1 MGQIFLVRHGQASFN
16 ATNYDQ
22 LSPLGIEQAQLL
34 AQWFSS
40 CGVRF
45 NRIVSGTMQRHRDT
59 ARAFLAALTPAA
71 TKIDDADFNEYDHQD
86 VLLRHVPE
94 GGAALRARKD
104 RADGV
109 ELSFRS
115 LFQLAMQRWIGGE
128 HDDYR
133 ESWATFRGRCI
144 GAVERLAEQAQADD
158 NCLVF
163 TSGGPI
169 ATICCA
175 LLQAPDRSVPTLAW
189 ELANSSI
196 TRVRFRA
203 GRIAFSALNVIP
215 HLDRA
220 GRPELVTYR

>member
-22 LSPLGIEQAQLL
+22 LSLLGIEQAQLL
-34 AQWFSS
+34 GQWFNS
-40 CGVRF
+40 CGMRF
-45 NRIVSGTMQRHRDT
+45 DRIVSGTMQRHRDT
-59 ARAFLAALTPAA
+59 ARTCLAVLNPAVTA
-71 TKIDDADFNEYDHQD
+71 IDDADFNEYDHKD

-104 RADGV
+104 RTDGV
-109 ELSFRS
+109 ELSFRA

-133 ESWATFRGRCI
+133 ESWTTFRDRCI
-144 GAVERLAEQAQADD
+144 GAVERLAAQAQADEH
-158 NCLVF
+158 CLIF

-169 ATICCA
+169 AAICCA

-203 GRIAFSALNVIP
+203 GRIAFSALNATP

-220 GRPELVTYR
+220 GRPELITYR